1 MTIPLSEAR
10 HEAAN
15 LLYSYTEIAD
25 RKDVPAVVDLLS
37 GARVEF
43 PTRTAQGAQEIG
55 NHFTGL
61 WGAPEGHRH
70 VVSNLIVQ
78 PTDQPDTFTAR
89 ALYTRW
95 LFTPAPV
102 MTTMGEYAMVVA
114 KDGKWR
120 IRDLRVSRSWQLE
133 G

>member
-25 RKDVPAVVDLLS
+25 RKDVPAVVDLLA

-43 PTRTAQGAQEIG
+43 PTKTAQGKDELAD
-55 NHFTGL
+55 HFTGL
-61 WGAPEGHRH
+61 WAAPENHRH

-78 PTDQPDTFTAR
+78 PTDEPDRFTAR

-95 LFTPAPV
+95 HFTPAPV
-102 MTTMGEYAMVVA
+102 MTTMGEYAMVVV
-114 KDGKWR
+114 KDGNWH

>member
-1 MTIPLSEAR
+1 MTTPLSEAR

-25 RKDVPAVVDLLS
+25 RKDVPAVLDLLAA
-37 GARVEF
+37 ARVEF
-43 PTRTAQGAQEIG
+43 PTRVAQGKDELAD
-55 NHFTGL
+55 HFRGL
-61 WGAPEGHRH
+61 WAAPQAHRH
-70 VVSNLIVQ
+70 VVSNLIVA
-78 PTDQPDTFTAR
+78 PGDEPDTFTAR

-95 LFTPAPV
+95 HFTPTPV
-102 MTTMGEYAMVVA
+102 MTTMGEYAMVFV
-114 KDGKWR
+114 KGSGWY

>member
-1 MTIPLSEAR
+1 
-10 HEAAN
+10 EAAN

-25 RKDVPAVVDLLS
+25 RKDVPAVLDLLAR
-37 GARVEF
+37 ARVEF
-43 PTRTAQGAQEIG
+43 PARTAQGANELAA
-55 NHFTGL
+55 HFTGL
-61 WGAPEGHRH
+61 WAAPEAHH
-70 VVSNLIVQ
+70 HIVSNLIVQ
-78 PTDQPDTFTAR
+78 PTDEPDTFTAR

-102 MTTMGEYAMVVA
+102 MTTMGEYAMVVV
-114 KDGKWR
+114 KDGSWH

>member
-25 RKDVPAVVDLLS
+25 RKDVPAVVDLLAA
-37 GARVEF
+37 ARVEF

-55 NHFTGL
+55 DHFTGL
-61 WGAPEGHRH
+61 WAVPENHRH

-78 PTDQPDTFTAR
+78 PTDEPDTFTAR

-95 LFTPAPV
+95 HFTPAPV
-102 MTTMGEYAMVVA
+102 MTTMGEYAMVVV
-114 KDGKWR
+114 KGSGWYV
-120 IRDLRVSRSWQLE
+120 RDLRVSRSWQLE